1 MNVELI
7 QELIRVELL
16 LQLRGP
22 LSVRYSEY
30 KNLEYGIDT
39 TRRDLAAN
47 VRSHALRA

>member
-22 LSVRYSEY
+22 LSVRYSICGT
-30 KNLEYGIDT
+30 LDQ
-39 TRRDLAAN
+39 
-47 VRSHALRA
+47 